1 MTTAERIDAILKEKK
16 ISRRKAAIM
25 ANIPP
30 SSFQS
35 AMERG
40 GNMSVSMLQAI
51 ANALQVPI
59 TELIGAENDIDV
71 QIAESLLSARRSFSK
86 MHDSETDWERRTNW
100 AEGVSHSGDAA
111 RLMEYRKLAKAE
123 AEDALI
129 AAYQKLNGLGKAEAI
144 KRIEELA
151 QLPQYQAAPQDR
163 GEADALD
170 TEKDE

>member
-51 ANALQVPI
+51 ANALQSS
-59 TELIGAENDIDV
+59 N
-71 QIAESLLSARRSFSK
+71 
-86 MHDSETDWERRTNW
+86 N
-100 AEGVSHSGDAA
+100 
-111 RLMEYRKLAKAE
+111 
-123 AEDALI
+123 
-129 AAYQKLNGLGKAEAI
+129 
-144 KRIEELA
+144 
-151 QLPQYQAAPQDR
+151 
-163 GEADALD
+163 
-170 TEKDE
+170 